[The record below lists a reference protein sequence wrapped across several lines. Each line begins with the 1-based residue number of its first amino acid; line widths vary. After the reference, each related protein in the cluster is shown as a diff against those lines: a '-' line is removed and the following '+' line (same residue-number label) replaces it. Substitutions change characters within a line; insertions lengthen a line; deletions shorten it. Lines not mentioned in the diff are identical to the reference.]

1 MNPGWYNRVGA
12 AMSAV
17 YLIDGYN
24 LLHAMGVLR
33 GRVGPNGLE
42 KARQRLLGLLAGGF
56 GDEATSVT
64 VVFDAANAPPGAAE
78 ALEFRGLH
86 VRFAVRQDEA
96 DDLIEE
102 LLRRESAPRRVTLV
116 SDDHRLQQAAR
127 RRGCSIQGCGDFLD
141 WLARHRRQRTRQLPE
156 TAEERARTLGRDT
169 QLWLA
174 EFADL
179 ADDPDFRELFA
190 PYDFEI

>member
-1 MNPGWYNRVGA
+1 MGA
-12 AMSAV
+12 I

-24 LLHAMGVLR
+24 LLHAMGVLS

-42 KARQRLLGLLAGGF
+42 KARARLLGLLAGAF
-56 GDEATSVT
+56 GEGGHAVT
-64 VVFDAANAPPGAAE
+64 VVFDAANAPRGAAE
-78 ALEFRGLH
+78 ALEFRGIQ
-86 VRFAVRQDEA
+86 VRFAVRQEEA

-102 LLRRESAPRRVTLV
+102 LLRRDSAPRRVTVV
-116 SDDHRLQQAAR
+116 SDDHRLHRAAR
-127 RRGCSIQGCGDFLD
+127 RRGCRVQGCDEFLG
-141 WLARHRRQRTRQLPE
+141 WLDRHRR
-156 TAEERARTLGRDT
+156 RARHSSESPEEQARAPGRDA
-169 QLWLA
+169 QHWLA